1 MSSTRLNE
9 ESIYLCKIKYM
20 HSMILLTTVTTPSE
34 EKKASFYLEPVSSIH
49 LINKSFFLFIYLS
62 FQSI

>member
-1 MSSTRLNE
+1 
-9 ESIYLCKIKYM
+9 
-20 HSMILLTTVTTPSE
+20 MILLTKVTTPSE